1 MGKLEATAAMLRAA
15 RRLRKDE
22 AIQRFI
28 QKSAAGK
35 LRIGQ
40 PRLPAAKPEP
50 KIGDPTPE
58 RVDRAVETIERQ
70 DGSTFVDTG
79 AVVQTKA
86 PPFNSR
92 VLPLLQR
99 YADSLGPEAILVLE
113 KLYEVGRKGA
123 GGRGLA
129 AGYDGIKVDAS
140 RTSFEH
146 LSAAESDA
154 HNLFH
159 AAMRRMPR
167 ELRLIVL
174 EVLFE
179 EGRGRKPLTVMRDE
193 LNLNNEQYQRAGIVT
208 LLRIVAWCVQV
219 EFLKGGRHGKGRKSK
234 QQL

>member
-15 RRLRKDE
+15 RRLKRDD

-35 LRIGQ
+35 LRINQ
-40 PRLPAAKPEP
+40 PPRSPAAKPEP
-50 KIGDPTPE
+50 KIGNPTPE
-58 RVDRAVETIERQ
+58 RVEQAEV
-70 DGSTFVDTG
+70 G
-79 AVVQTKA
+79 AVVQTKT

-99 YADSLGPEAILVLE
+99 YADRLGPEAVLVLE

-123 GGRGLA
+123 GGRGLT

-140 RTSFEH
+140 RVSFEH
-146 LSAAESDA
+146 LTAAESDA

-159 AAMRRMPR
+159 AAMQRMPR
-167 ELRLIVL
+167 DLRPVVL
-174 EVLFE
+174 ELLFE
-179 EGRGRKPLTVMRDE
+179 EGRGRKPMDVIAEFSGYECEKHRRGSL
-193 LNLNNEQYQRAGIVT
+193 IT
-208 LLRIVAWCVQV
+208 LLKIVAWCVQE

-234 QQL
+234 QQH